1 MAPGSAGGANAINA
15 ILVMADFD
23 TLEVEVEV
31 SESGVGK
38 LTPGMATEVR
48 VDALEKRK
56 ILRF

>member
-1 MAPGSAGGANAINA
+1 
-15 ILVMADFD
+15 MADFD

-38 LTPGMATEVR
+38 LRSGMATEVR

-56 ILRF
+56 ILQF